1 MNNQKTT
8 DMRTIKLKY
17 VILSLLFI
25 TAGSFAQ
32 TKKLSKSYKTSQD
45 VNVELDSRHTNIIIE
60 NWDRN
65 EVQIEAYLEG
75 DTGDKEMTKKLLES
89 WNLKTSASN
98 GKVTIESS
106 GGNNMNI
113 DLDLD
118 MAALE
123 GSLSELPA
131 LLEPLMNDLVG
142 PILANIAENPLPAGF
157 AEDMEGM
164 DFDYDA
170 YKKDGDKYLRKWEA
184 KFEKKFGKEYEVK
197 MEKWAKEVEK
207 NSEKWEK
214 EYEVKMEAWGKDF
227 EKDMEAWG
235 EEFGKKME
243 IWGEKF
249 GEQFEA
255 QFEGGDSHVYILE
268 DGKGVKSKKT
278 IKLKIPKDAKLEL
291 NVRHGELKLGSNVKN
306 LKADLSH
313 SRLSANRISGKSTN
327 IKAAYTPV
335 KVAYWEYGV
344 LSTEFVKNCNLD
356 KVVSIKLNS
365 NSSDIVINELRNTGV
380 LTGSFGKLDIKELG
394 AGFETLNIS
403 LENSDLELNV
413 PDTAFNFTFNGMQ
426 SSIKHPSGFK
436 LKTTKSYD
444 NEILNGYNKSR
455 EGDSNITIKANFS
468 DVLIN

>member
-1 MNNQKTT
+1 
-8 DMRTIKLKY
+8 MRTIKLKY

-25 TAGSFAQ
+25 TVGSFAQ
-32 TKKLSKSYKTSQD
+32 TKKLSKTYKTSPD

-75 DTGDKEMTKKLLES
+75 DTGDKEMTKKLLDS
-89 WNLKTSASN
+89 WKLKTSAAN
-98 GKVTIESS
+98 GKVEIESG
-106 GGNNMNI
+106 GGNSMNM
-113 DLDLD
+113 DLDID

-131 LLEPLMNDLVG
+131 LLEPLMTDLVG
-142 PILANIAENPLPAGF
+142 PILNNIAENPLPPGF
-157 AEDMEGM
+157 AEDMKGM
-164 DFDYDA
+164 KFDYDA
-170 YKKDGDKYLRKWEA
+170 YKKDGDKYLEKWEA
-184 KFEKKFGKEYEVK
+184 DFEKKFGKEYEAK
-197 MEKWAKEVEK
+197 MEKWAENVEK
-207 NSEKWEK
+207 NSEKFEK

-243 IWGEKF
+243 AWGEQF
-249 GEQFEA
+249 GKQFEA
-255 QFEGGDSHVYILE
+255 QMENGGTKVFILE

-291 NVRHGELKLGSNVKN
+291 NVRHGELKLGSTMKN

-313 SRLSANRISGKSTN
+313 SRLSANRISGKGTN

-335 KVAYWEYGV
+335 KIAYWDYGV
-344 LSTEFVKNCNLD
+344 LSTEFVKNCKLD
-356 KVVSIKLNS
+356 KVVSIKLES
-365 NSSDIVINELRNTGV
+365 NSSDVVINELQKTGV
-380 LTGSFGKLDIKELG
+380 LTGSFGKLDINNLG

-426 SSIKHPSGFK
+426 SSIKHPSGLK
-436 LKTTKSYD
+436 LKSTKSYD

-455 EGDSNITIKANFS
+455 EGNSNITIKANFS

>member
-1 MNNQKTT
+1 
-8 DMRTIKLKY
+8 MRTIKLKY

-32 TKKLSKSYKTSQD
+32 TKKLSKTYKTSPD

-75 DTGDKEMTKKLLES
+75 DTGDKEMTKKLLDS
-89 WNLKTSASN
+89 WKLETSATN
-98 GKVTIESS
+98 GRVEIES
-106 GGNNMNI
+106 GGSSSMKM
-113 DLDLD
+113 DLDID

-131 LLEPLMNDLVG
+131 LLEPLMTDLVG
-142 PILANIAENPLPAGF
+142 PILNNIAENPLPPGF
-157 AEDMEGM
+157 AEDMKGM
-164 DFDYDA
+164 KFDYEA
-170 YKKDGDKYLRKWEA
+170 YKKDGDKYLEKWEA
-184 KFEKKFGKEYEVK
+184 DFEKKFGKEYEVK
-197 MEKWAKEVEK
+197 MEKWAKNVEK
-207 NSEKWEK
+207 NSEKFEK

-243 IWGEKF
+243 AWGEEF
-249 GEQFEA
+249 GKQFEA
-255 QFEGGDSHVYILE
+255 QMENGGSKVFILE

-278 IKLKIPKDAKLEL
+278 IKLKVPKDAKLEL
-291 NVRHGELKLGSNVKN
+291 NVRHGELKLGSNIKN

-313 SRLSANRISGKSTN
+313 SRLSANRISGKGTN

-335 KVAYWEYGV
+335 KVAYWDYGV
-344 LSTEFVKNCNLD
+344 LSTEFVKNCRLD
-356 KVVSIKLNS
+356 KVVSIKLDS
-365 NSSDIVINELRNTGV
+365 NSSDVVINELQKTGV
-380 LTGSFGKLDIKELG
+380 LTGSFGKLDINDLG

-426 SSIKHPSGFK
+426 SSIKHPSGLK
-436 LKTTKSYD
+436 LKSTKSYD

-455 EGDSNITIKANFS
+455 EGNSNITIKANFS

>member
-1 MNNQKTT
+1 
-8 DMRTIKLKY
+8 MRTIKLKY

-32 TKKLSKSYKTSQD
+32 TRKLSKTYKTSPD

-75 DTGDKEMTKKLLES
+75 DTGDREMTRKLLDS
-89 WNLKTSASN
+89 WKLDTAFSN
-98 GKVTIESS
+98 GKVEIES
-106 GGNNMNI
+106 GGNNN
-113 DLDLD
+113 LNLD
-118 MAALE
+118 MDIDMDALE

-142 PILANIAENPLPAGF
+142 PILSNIAENPLPPGF
-157 AEDMEGM
+157 AEDMKGM
-164 DFDYDA
+164 KFDYDA
-170 YKKDGDKYLRKWEA
+170 YKKDGDKYLEKWEA
-184 KFEKKFGKEYEVK
+184 NFEKKFGKEYEVK
-197 MEKWAKEVEK
+197 MEKWAEKVEK

-227 EKDMEAWG
+227 EKDMESWG

-243 IWGEKF
+243 AWGEQF
-249 GEQFEA
+249 GKQFEA
-255 QFEGGDSHVYILE
+255 QMENGGSRVFIMN

-278 IKLKIPKDAKLEL
+278 IKLKIPKDATLEL
-291 NVRHGELKLGSNVKN
+291 NVRHGELKLGSNMKN

-313 SRLSANRISGKSTN
+313 SRLSANRISGKNTN

-335 KVAYWEYGV
+335 NIAYWDYGV
-344 LSTEFVKNCNLD
+344 LSTDFVKNCKLD
-356 KVVSIKLNS
+356 KVVSIKLES
-365 NSSDIVINELRNTGV
+365 NSSDVVINELQKTGV
-380 LTGSFGKLDIKELG
+380 LTGSFGKLDINNLG

-403 LENSDLELNV
+403 LENSDLELNI

-426 SSIKHPSGFK
+426 SSIKHPSGLK
-436 LKTTKSYD
+436 LKSTKSYD

-455 EGDSNITIKANFS
+455 EGNSNITIKANFS

>member
-1 MNNQKTT
+1 
-8 DMRTIKLKY
+8 MRTIKLKY

-32 TKKLSKSYKTSQD
+32 TKKLSKSYNTSPD

-75 DTGDKEMTKKLLES
+75 DTGDKESTKKLLDA
-89 WNLKTSASN
+89 WNLETSASN
-98 GKVTIESS
+98 GKIKIKSS

-113 DLDLD
+113 NMDID

-123 GSLSELPA
+123 GSLSELPG
-131 LLEPLMNDLVG
+131 LLEPLMTDLVG
-142 PILANIAENPLPAGF
+142 PILMNISENPLPPGF
-157 AEDMEGM
+157 AEDMKGM
-164 DFDYDA
+164 KFDYDA
-170 YKKDGDKYLRKWEA
+170 YEKDGDKYLEKWEA
-184 KFEKKFGKEYEVK
+184 DFEKKFGKEFEVK

-207 NSEKWEK
+207 NSEQWEK
-214 EYEVKMEAWGKDF
+214 EYEVKMDAWSKDF

-243 IWGEKF
+243 AWGEEF
-249 GEQFEA
+249 GKQFEA
-255 QFEGGDSHVYILE
+255 QFENGEGPNVYVIE
-268 DGKGVKSKKT
+268 SGKAAKSKKT
-278 IKLKIPKDAKLEL
+278 IKLKIPKNAKLEL
-291 NVRHGELKLGSNVKN
+291 NVRHGELKLGSNIKN

-313 SRLSANRISGKSTN
+313 SRLSANRISGRNTN

-335 KVAYWEYGV
+335 KVAYWEYGI

-356 KVVSIKLNS
+356 KVVSIKLDS
-365 NSSDIVINELRNTGV
+365 NSSDIVINELQKTGV
-380 LTGSFGKLDIKELG
+380 LTGSFGKLDINDLG
-394 AGFETLNIS
+394 SGFETLNIS
-403 LENSDLELNV
+403 LENSDLKLNV

-436 LKTTKSYD
+436 LKSTKSYD
-444 NEILNGYNKSR
+444 NEILNGYYKSR

>member
-1 MNNQKTT
+1 
-8 DMRTIKLKY
+8 MRTIKLKY
-17 VILSLLFI
+17 VMLSLLFI

-32 TKKLSKSYKTSQD
+32 TKKLSKTYKTSAN

-75 DTGDKEMTKKLLES
+75 DTGDKENTKKLLDS
-89 WNLKTSASN
+89 WKLKTSSSN
-98 GKVTIESS
+98 DRVKIES
-106 GGNNMNI
+106 GGGTYNMDMDLNI
-113 DLDLD
+113 DL
-118 MAALE
+118 AALE
-123 GSLSELPA
+123 GSLSELPDM
-131 LLEPLMNDLVG
+131 LGPLMENLVG
-142 PILANIAENPLPAGF
+142 PILNNIAENPLPPGF
-157 AEDMEGM
+157 AEDMKGM
-164 DFDYDA
+164 KFDYEA
-170 YKKDGDKYLRKWEA
+170 YKKDGDKYLEKWEA
-184 KFEKKFGKEYEVK
+184 DFEKKFGKEYEVK
-197 MEKWAKEVEK
+197 MEKWAEKMEK

-243 IWGEKF
+243 AWGEQF
-249 GEQFEA
+249 GKQFEA
-255 QFEGGDSHVYILE
+255 QMESGENRVFIME

-291 NVRHGELKLGSNVKN
+291 NVRHGELKLGSNIKN

-313 SRLSANRISGKSTN
+313 SRLSANRISGKNTN

-335 KVAYWEYGV
+335 KVAYWDYGV

-356 KVVSIKLNS
+356 KVVSIKLES
-365 NSSDIVINELRNTGV
+365 NSSDVVINELQKTGV
-380 LTGSFGKLDIKELG
+380 LAGSFGKLDIKNLG
-394 AGFETLNIS
+394 SGFETLNIS
-403 LENSDLELNV
+403 LENSDMELNV
-413 PDTAFNFTFNGMQ
+413 PDTAFNFNFNGMQ
-426 SSIKHPSGFK
+426 SSIKHPSGLK
-436 LKTTKSYD
+436 LKSTKSYD

-455 EGDSNITIKANFS
+455 EGNSNITIKANFS